1 MRIVRSVSPT
11 GGRAKITCQSKRVE
25 EMNVSFKRGV
35 RVYLCVCVCVCVG
48 VGVGVGV
55 WVWVCVCGCGCVCV
69 RV

>member
-55 WVWVCVCGCGCVCV
+55 CV
-69 RV
+69 